1 MTKKALY
8 AIIFLLFYQVSFS
21 QRIYSRS
28 EYIELHR
35 ELAILEMQRTGVP
48 ASITLA
54 QACLE
59 SGNGNSELSRK
70 SNNHFGI
77 KCKNTWTGKRVF
89 HDDDERNECF
99 RKYNSVDESF
109 IDHSN
114 FLSASPRYAELFKL
128 KITDYQ
134 GWAHGLKRCGYATN
148 PRYAYELI
156 RIIEEFQLY
165 RYDLVTDVA
174 KIGRFNN
181 GTSTE
186 AAAELINPYL
196 TRKVVLRNDLKSIV
210 VRVGDTMESLAAE
223 FNLKAW
229 QLYHFNDYDYGRQPV
244 ENEILYLEAKARKAS
259 KGQETH
265 VLESGETMHYV
276 SQAYGIKLKP
286 LLSRNR
292 LKKGEKPPVGTVIYL
307 RNKSPR

>member
-1 MTKKALY
+1 MIKKALFVT
-8 AIIFLLFYQVSFS
+8 AFLLVSQLSFS
-21 QRIYSRS
+21 QRIYSRT

-77 KCKNTWTGKRVF
+77 KCKNTWNGKRVF

-99 RKYNSVDESF
+99 RKYNTVEESF

-114 FLSASPRYAELFKL
+114 FLSASPRYAELFNL
-128 KITDYQ
+128 KITDYK

-156 RIIEEFQLY
+156 RIVEEFQLY
-165 RYDLVTDVA
+165 RYDLVTDVK
-174 KIGRFNN
+174 KIGRFNS
-181 GTSTE
+181 GSSAGATV
-186 AAAELINPYL
+186 ALANPYF
-196 TRKVVLRNDLKSIV
+196 TRKVVLRNELKSIV
-210 VRVGDTMESLAAE
+210 VRAGDTMESLAAE

-229 QLYHFNDYDYGRQPV
+229 QMYRFNDYDYGRQPL
-244 ENEILYLEAKARKAS
+244 ENEILYLETKARKAS

-265 VLESGETMHYV
+265 VLDKGETMHYV

-286 LLSRNR
+286 LLNRNR
-292 LKKGEKPPVGTVIYL
+292 LKNGEKPAVGTVIYL
-307 RNKSPR
+307 RNRGK